1 MRSFKS
7 VLADPHTSFTH
18 SCTHFTGQKQ
28 ASTGSQLE
36 QKSIM
41 TRGDDLLLMQ
51 ATPQSAL
58 FSIKS
63 KKKNTDKKIDD

>member
-1 MRSFKS
+1 
-7 VLADPHTSFTH
+7 
-18 SCTHFTGQKQ
+18 
-28 ASTGSQLE
+28 
-36 QKSIM
+36 M

-63 KKKNTDKKIDD
+63 KKKNVDKKIDE

>member
-1 MRSFKS
+1 
-7 VLADPHTSFTH
+7 
-18 SCTHFTGQKQ
+18 
-28 ASTGSQLE
+28 
-36 QKSIM
+36 M